1 MSWSWLF
8 YSYYTYA
15 KAANTNTL
23 QRQQGTHCLLGKK
36 ANFTREPITSAMTAS
51 RKLQLLESDSITSL
65 ALLLFNL
72 SLWIVNLLW

>member
-15 KAANTNTL
+15 KAANTNAL

-36 ANFTREPITSAMTAS
+36 ANFTCKPITSAMTAS
-51 RKLQLLESDSITSL
+51 RKLQLLESDSIT
-65 ALLLFNL
+65 
-72 SLWIVNLLW
+72 